1 MAAISDFIKKAAD
14 WVGPDGFQHFCVSAI
29 IVFVLNAFLPLWVAI
44 LAAITIGAGKEALDA
59 VRVVRVVRAGQQL
72 STIRRDILHDLACD
86 AVGITFSALFCL
98 LYVAING

>member
-1 MAAISDFIKKAAD
+1 MAAAISDFIKKAAE

-29 IVFVLNAFLPLWVAI
+29 VVFVLNAFLPLWVAI

-59 VRVVRVVRAGQQL
+59 VRVVRAGQQF

-98 LYVAING
+98 LYVAMNG